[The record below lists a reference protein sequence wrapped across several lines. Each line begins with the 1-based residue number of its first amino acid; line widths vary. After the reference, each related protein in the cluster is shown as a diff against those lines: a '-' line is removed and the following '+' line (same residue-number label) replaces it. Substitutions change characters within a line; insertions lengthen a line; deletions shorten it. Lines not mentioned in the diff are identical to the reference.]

1 MHCDVILKTCLNS
14 LHPISVKLTSH
25 NTSKWTAKGSAGI
38 AKIRW
43 KAELTKDE
51 KDNPIIWNLLS
62 KYNIKNEL
70 KVVFKPVGEITQIDV
85 TIFHHALLGI
95 AGESPGIL
103 MNPYFEKLVKSDLIN
118 FKNNFKSIY

>member
-25 NTSKWTAKGSAGI
+25 NTSKWTAEGSAGI

-43 KAELTKDE
+43 KAELAKDE
-51 KDNPIIWNLLS
+51 KDNPIIWNLLLNS
-62 KYNIKNEL
+62 NIKNEI

-95 AGESPGIL
+95 AEESAGIL
-103 MNPYFEKLVKSDLIN
+103 MNPYFEKVVKSDLIN

>member
-38 AKIRW
+38 TKIRW

-51 KDNPIIWNLLS
+51 KDNPIIWNLLPNS
-62 KYNIKNEL
+62 NIKNEL

-95 AGESPGIL
+95 AGESPAIL
-103 MNPYFEKLVKSDLIN
+103 MNPYFEKLVKSDTK
-118 FKNNFKSIY
+118 F